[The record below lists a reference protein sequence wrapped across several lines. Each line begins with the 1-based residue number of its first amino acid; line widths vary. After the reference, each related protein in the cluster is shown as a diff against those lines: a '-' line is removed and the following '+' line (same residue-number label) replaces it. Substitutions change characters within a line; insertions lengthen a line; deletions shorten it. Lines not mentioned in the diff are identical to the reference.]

1 MTAEA
6 AIAWVDENAKQI
18 AGHSR
23 KYLPYAPYDQE
34 DFLQDAYEA
43 ALEAA
48 TVSMERQVFFPACF
62 WTLYKGKISAVT
74 PNPDSRCKA
83 GSSAPPR
90 TSCDSSDF
98 TSKQFAQE
106 YTTCDFEPL
115 FNIDIDQAYPFVRH
129 CLTPKEEQILE
140 ALLGIHGGTMKI
152 KEAARHLECSPAN
165 VRQALNRACRRISS
179 LVASGELDAEF
190 VETEIMK
197 QLEVMLEAE
206 KPEENRT
213 AKPDTRCD
221 APSGGDSQKERPRRH
236 QDSHNRRKVD
246 SRRSMG
252 AKIQQAPHSNKVVA
266 NEILQVPSLGVISI
280 PGTDMGFSILGTVPT
295 REDFMDLHQ
304 IKKTG
309 SRYDFCFENTNAFVA
324 NNNSSPARSI
334 VPCPHRE
341 SRKEPVDNVIS
352 LFDRKVPHAPTLN
365 SNNNRNGP
373 INVSLDRYG
382 GASLVKQDR
391 SPPVRVAKRK
401 RNVERRG
408 RNEPISIFNDIDS
421 VGDLAEPIQ
430 LSMAA

>member
-6 AIAWVDENAKQI
+6 AIAWVDENVKQI

-74 PNPDSRCKA
+74 PNPDSKCKA

-90 TSCDSSDF
+90 AFCDSSDF
-98 TSKQFAQE
+98 TSKQFVQDD
-106 YTTCDFEPL
+106 TTHHLEPL
-115 FNIDIDQAYPFVRH
+115 FNIDVDQAYPFVRH
-129 CLTPKEEQILE
+129 YLTPKEEQILE

-165 VRQALNRACRRISS
+165 VRQALNRVCRRISS
-179 LVASGELDAEF
+179 LVSSGELDAEF
-190 VETEIMK
+190 VESEIMK
-197 QLEVMLEAE
+197 QFEVMLEAE
-206 KPEENRT
+206 KPEEKRT
-213 AKPDTRCD
+213 AKPDSRRD
-221 APSGGDSQKERPRRH
+221 ASSGGDSQKERPRCH
-236 QDSHNRRKVD
+236 QDSHNGRKAD
-246 SRRSMG
+246 SRRSMD
-252 AKIQQAPHSNKVVA
+252 AKTHQAPHSNMVVA
-266 NEILQVPSLGVISI
+266 NEVLQVSSLGVISI

-295 REDFMDLHQ
+295 RDDFMDHHQ
-304 IKKTG
+304 IKRTG
-309 SRYDFCFENTNAFVA
+309 SRYDFCFENTNAFA
-324 NNNSSPARSI
+324 ASNNSSTIRSI
-334 VPCPHRE
+334 VLCPHRQ

-365 SNNNRNGP
+365 QNNNRNGP
-373 INVSLDRYG
+373 INVYLDRYG
-382 GASLVKQDR
+382 GASPVKQDR

-401 RNVERRG
+401 RNIERIG
-408 RNEPISIFNDIDS
+408 RKELKNVFNDIVS
-421 VGDLAEPIQ
+421 VGDLAESIQ
-430 LSMAA
+430 RSMAA

>member
-106 YTTCDFEPL
+106 YATCDFEPL
-115 FNIDIDQAYPFVRH
+115 FNIDIDQVYPFVRH

-190 VETEIMK
+190 VEIEIMK
-197 QLEVMLEAE
+197 QFEVMLEAE

-213 AKPDTRCD
+213 TKPDTRRD
-221 APSGGDSQKERPRRH
+221 APSGGDSQKEQPRRH

-252 AKIQQAPHSNKVVA
+252 AKTHQAPHSNKVVA
-266 NEILQVPSLGVISI
+266 NEILQVSSLGVISI

-309 SRYDFCFENTNAFVA
+309 SRYDFCFENTNAFA
-324 NNNSSPARSI
+324 ANNSSTIRSI
-334 VPCPHRE
+334 VLCSHRQR
-341 SRKEPVDNVIS
+341 RKEPVDNVIS

-365 SNNNRNGP
+365 PSNNRNGP
-373 INVSLDRYG
+373 INVYLDRHG
-382 GASLVKQDR
+382 GASPVKQDR

-401 RNVERRG
+401 RNIERIG
-408 RNEPISIFNDIDS
+408 RKELKNVFNDIVS

-430 LSMAA
+430 RSMAA